1 MPPLLWHLQTA
12 FNLTNYLTI
21 DRWKI
26 CKNHQMEAND
36 RYPVLRKAF

>member
-21 DRWKI
+21 DHWPI
-26 CKNHQMEAND
+26 CKNHQFDRGKLVANG
-36 RYPVLRKAF
+36 